1 MLLTLYMSEVVPFLM
16 NVHVTRATKLNTI
29 AHIVYGK
36 KITDYAGIY
45 ACIFYVA
52 SRCFVIVN
60 PLTEKGTCIPVG
72 GT

>member
-36 KITDYAGIY
+36 KLLIT
-45 ACIFYVA
+45 
-52 SRCFVIVN
+52 
-60 PLTEKGTCIPVG
+60 PVYMLVYFMWHLAAL
-72 GT
+72 